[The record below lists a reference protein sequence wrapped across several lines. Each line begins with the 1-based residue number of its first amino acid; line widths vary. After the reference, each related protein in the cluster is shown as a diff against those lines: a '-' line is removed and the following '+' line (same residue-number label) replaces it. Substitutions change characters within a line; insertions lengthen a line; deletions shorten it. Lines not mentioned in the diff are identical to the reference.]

1 MCGIAGFIDFN
12 NQTSEGILKQM
23 TDSLVHRGPDADGCY
38 YGKRYNYAIGLGH
51 RRLSVID
58 LSPLGNQPMQF
69 GNGRYQIVFNGE
81 VYNYQEIKEELEK
94 KGHRFNSHSDTEVI
108 LHAFHE
114 WGTKAVNRFIGMFAF
129 VIYDSQED
137 MITCFRD
144 RAGVKPFYYY
154 WKDGLFLFGSE
165 LKALMAHPRF
175 KRELDLNAVASYM
188 QFGYIPAPHCIYQDT
203 YKLKHGHYLI
213 LNLRNQE
220 LCTELYWDVYDN
232 YNREK
237 IKIDL
242 PDAINETE
250 KVLEKAF
257 NYRMVADVPVGVFL
271 SGGYD
276 SVCVTS
282 LLQKNSTQKIKTFT
296 IGMTEKKLDEA
307 PFAKK
312 IAEVLGTDHHEL
324 YCTEQDALNIV
335 PTLPHFYDEPFGD
348 SSAIPTSLVSKMA
361 RESVTVA
368 LSADGGDE
376 IFGGYTH
383 YDWMVKYYNRFNS
396 IPNLFRKTGTAL
408 LNIFPTDTLP
418 VVRNNNIS
426 KSKFE
431 KLKSL
436 MKDPSPKNLFM
447 AATVYYSDEERD
459 KLFSNPVESIVSDHR
474 REELQ
479 KEYFDPL
486 SYAMALD
493 YQTYMVDDILHKVD
507 RATMSVSLEG
517 REPFL
522 DQHIIEWAAKLPNQY
537 KINNGQRK
545 YILKQIVH
553 KYVDAKLMDRPKMGF
568 MVPVSTWLQ
577 NELKPLVD
585 KYTSREFIE
594 KQGIFDYSYV
604 EDICR
609 KFYNGGKEK
618 HEKIWFLL
626 VFQLWYDKW
635 INNQ

>member
-1 MCGIAGFIDFN
+1 MCGIAGFIDFSAR
-12 NQTSEGILKQM
+12 TSEGTLKKM
-23 TDSLVHRGPDADGCY
+23 TDSLIHRGPDADGY
-38 YGKRYNYAIGLGH
+38 FYEKRNNYAIGLGH
-51 RRLSVID
+51 RRLSIID
-58 LSPLGNQPMQF
+58 LSPLGNQPMSF
-69 GNGRYQIVFNGE
+69 SNGRYQIVFNGE
-81 VYNYQEIKEELEK
+81 IYNYQEIKDELVQI
-94 KGHRFNSHSDTEVI
+94 GHEFISHSDTEVI
-108 LHAFHE
+108 LHSFNE
-114 WGTKAVNRFIGMFAF
+114 WGTKAVNRYIGMFAF
-129 VIYDSQED
+129 VIYDSQEER
-137 MITCFRD
+137 ITCFRD

-165 LKALMAHPRF
+165 LKALMAHPEFR
-175 KRELDLNAVASYM
+175 RELDLNAIASYM
-188 QFGYIPAPHCIYQDT
+188 QFGYIPAPHCIYKDSF
-203 YKLKHGHYLI
+203 KLKHGHFLN
-213 LNLRNQE
+213 LNLRNKE

-237 IKIDL
+237 VKIDL
-242 PDAINETE
+242 PDAISETE
-250 KVLEKAF
+250 GILEKAF

-282 LLQKNSTQKIKTFT
+282 LLQKNSMQKIKTFT

-307 PFAKK
+307 PFAKQ
-312 IAEVLGTDHHEL
+312 IASVLGTDHHEL

-335 PTLPHFYDEPFGD
+335 PTIPHFYDEPFGD
-348 SSAIPTSLVSKMA
+348 SSAIPTCLVSKMA

-396 IPNLFRKTGTAL
+396 IPNLFRKTGSAI
-408 LNIFPTDTLP
+408 LNMFPDDM
-418 VVRNNNIS
+418 VRNNIS
-426 KSKFE
+426 KSKFA
-431 KLKSL
+431 KFKSL
-436 MKDPSPKNLFM
+436 MKDPSPNNMFM
-447 AATVYYSDEERD
+447 AATVFYSDSEKGR
-459 KLFSNPVESIVSDHR
+459 LFSNPIETISSDHR
-474 REELQ
+474 REEL
-479 KEYFDPL
+479 KGEFFDPL

-493 YQTYMVDDILHKVD
+493 YQTYMVDDVLHKVD

-522 DQHIIEWAAKLPNQY
+522 DQHIIEWASKLPNDY
-537 KINNGQRK
+537 KIRDGQKK

-553 KYVDAKLMDRPKMGF
+553 KYVDPKLMDRPKMGF
-568 MVPVSTWLQ
+568 SIPVNTWLRT
-577 NELKPLVD
+577 ELRPLVD
-585 KYTSREFIE
+585 KYTSRDFIE
-594 KQGIFDYSYV
+594 KQGIFDYAYV
-604 EDICR
+604 EDICG
-609 KFYNGGKEK
+609 KFFNGGKEK

>member
-12 NQTSEGILKQM
+12 NQTSEGILKKM
-23 TDSLVHRGPDADGCY
+23 TDSLVHRGPDANGY
-38 YGKRYNYAIGLGH
+38 FFEQKNKYAVGLGH
-51 RRLSVID
+51 RRLSIID

-69 GNGRYQIVFNGE
+69 ANGRYQIVFNGE
-81 VYNYQEIKEELEK
+81 IYNYQEIKDVLLK
-94 KGHRFNSHSDTEVI
+94 AGHQFISHSDTEVI
-108 LHAFHE
+108 LHAFNE
-114 WGTKAVNRFIGMFAF
+114 WGTKAVNQFIGMFAF
-129 VIYDSQED
+129 VIYDAQED
-137 MITCFRD
+137 KITCFRD
-144 RAGVKPFYYY
+144 RAGVKPFFYY

-165 LKALMAHPRF
+165 LKALTSHPEFR
-175 KRELDLNAVASYM
+175 KELDLNAIASYM
-188 QFGYIPAPHCIYQDT
+188 QFGYIPAPHCIYRDT
-203 YKLKHGHYLI
+203 YKLKHGHFLI
-213 LNLRNQE
+213 LNLKNRE

-232 YNREK
+232 YNQEK
-237 IKIDL
+237 IKISE

-250 KVLEKAF
+250 NILEKAF

-276 SVCVTS
+276 SVCVTA
-282 LLQKNSTQKIKTFT
+282 LLQKSSAQKIKTFT

-335 PTLPHFYDEPFGD
+335 PTIPHFFDEPFGD
-348 SSAIPTSLVSKMA
+348 SSAIPTMLVSKMA
-361 RESVTVA
+361 RQSVTVA

-383 YDWMVKYYNRFNS
+383 YDWMVKYYNRFNGMNP
-396 IPNLFRKTGTAL
+396 ILRKTGSAI
-408 LNIFPTDTLP
+408 LNLMAAETLP
-418 VVRNNNIS
+418 GIGKNNIS

-436 MKDPSPKNLFM
+436 MKDPSPNNLFM
-447 AATVYYSDEERD
+447 AATVYYSDKERGR
-459 KLFSNPVESIVSDHR
+459 LFSNPVETIVSDHR
-474 REELQ
+474 RKELD
-479 KEYFDPL
+479 KKYFDPL

-493 YQTYMVDDILHKVD
+493 YQTYMVDDVLQKVD
-507 RATMSVSLEG
+507 RATMSVALEG

-522 DQHIIEWAAKLPNQY
+522 DQHIIEWAAKLPNEY

-545 YILKQIVH
+545 YVLKQIVH
-553 KYVDAKLMDRPKMGF
+553 KYVDQKLMDRPKMGF
-568 MVPVSTWLQ
+568 IIPVNTWLQ

-585 KYTSREFIE
+585 KYTNRKFIE
-594 KQGIFDYSYV
+594 KQGIFDYTYV
-604 EDICR
+604 EDICS
-609 KFYNGGKEK
+609 KFYNGGREK
-618 HEKIWFLL
+618 YEKIWFLL
-626 VFQLWYDKW
+626 SFQLWYDKW